1 MPRTS
6 PTITG
11 RLLLVVA
18 IPVLLSM
25 ASLGAVAGQTLGDE
39 CTNPEVGYTVPDTAV
54 PVGQR

>member
-6 PTITG
+6 PTIIG

-25 ASLGAVAGQTLGDE
+25 ASLGGVAGQTLGDE